1 MRFESRCRREGAA
14 CLRHACGPLRLY
26 LAGVSAN
33 SMSASDVYTVKSQV
47 IVDNGLSAQPGPRDG
62 QLQDML
68 LEKYEH
74 AVKLKLAGYKTHT
87 CVPNCDPQR
96 LRDLASGKIQK
107 RMYAEDLEKFHR
119 QRENWLCR
127 LAGTY

>member
-1 MRFESRCRREGAA
+1 MCEYSQEGSQCTICGIWVISETPMKICGRMPEDEKFQTRLKKLKEKNTETEKLNAA
-14 CLRHACGPLRLY
+14 
-26 LAGVSAN
+26 
-33 SMSASDVYTVKSQV
+33 
-47 IVDNGLSAQPGPRDG
+47 
-62 QLQDML
+62 LQGML

-107 RMYAEDLEKFHR
+107 RMYAEDLEKFHS